1 MIGDPTRGSVRINGE
16 KGETV
21 QTEEE
26 YMKQEGFE
34 YVANVLVSYTELD
47 APVGGMKGDADEDG
61 SVTVL
66 DITTIASY
74 ILGNNP
80 QPFNMKNADVDGDNA
95 ITVSDITGT
104 AGIILG
110 N

>member
-1 MIGDPTRGSVRINGE
+1 MATKTLSV
-16 KGETV
+16 
-21 QTEEE
+21 
-26 YMKQEGFE
+26 
-34 YVANVLVSYTELD
+34 S
-47 APVGGMKGDADEDG
+47 
-61 SVTVL
+61 